1 VNQSK
6 VRIDPPLFGMD
17 QIKDRTA
24 STLVEVKIPPVGM
37 EQTRDETASTL
48 VEMKIPS
55 VETEQAWDSSF
66 STRIGIDI
74 LPRKIVQMERKIHH
88 FLLVADQLG
97 SN

>member
-1 VNQSK
+1 
-6 VRIDPPLFGMD
+6 
-17 QIKDRTA
+17 
-24 STLVEVKIPPVGM
+24 M